1 MKQQTVT
8 LKIVYDEL
16 QNDPPAQ
23 WDWPLLLDMGGAE
36 RVEIIDATP
45 TEKLTDEDLEEEDNN

>member
-16 QNDPPAQ
+16 QNDAPSE
-23 WDWPLLLDMGGAE
+23 WNWPMLLDIGGAE
-36 RVEIIDATP
+36 SVEVIDANPVESAPESETN
-45 TEKLTDEDLEEEDNN
+45 EDENE

>member
-16 QNDPPAQ
+16 QNDAPSE
-23 WDWPLLLDMGGAE
+23 WDWPRLLDMGGADS
-36 RVEIIDATP
+36 VEVIDATP
-45 TEKLTDEDLEEEDNN
+45 VEPAPESEPYDDKNE

>member
-16 QNDPPAQ
+16 QNDAPSE
-23 WDWPLLLDMGGAE
+23 WNWPLLLDIGGADH
-36 RVEIIDATP
+36 VEVTDATP
-45 TEKLTDEDLEEEDNN
+45 VEPAPESETDEDENK